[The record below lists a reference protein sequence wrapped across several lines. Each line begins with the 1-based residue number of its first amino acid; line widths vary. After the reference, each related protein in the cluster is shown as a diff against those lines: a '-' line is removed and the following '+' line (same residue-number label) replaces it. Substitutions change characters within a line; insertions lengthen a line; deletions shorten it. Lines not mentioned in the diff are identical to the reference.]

1 MNSMGPCYSL
11 LNMKVIRLN
20 IVSAPPPIKMGRE
33 GGDLWQDKTLWVEL
47 KTNGGGYYLL
57 PYYYTFIISI
67 LSNQPRPRKVKCFF

>member
-47 KTNGGGYYLL
+47 KTNGGGVLFITILL
-57 PYYYTFIISI
+57 HIHYFNSFESAKTQKS
-67 LSNQPRPRKVKCFF
+67 